1 MNKCVLIGNLTRDP
15 ELRTTTST
23 GVSVCSFTIA
33 ISRRNS
39 RSSTNGENA
48 RQEADFIPIV
58 TWRELAENCAKYLR
72 KGSQVA
78 VYGSIQTRTYDA
90 QDGTRRYVT
99 EVVAAEVK
107 FLNRIAG
114 REDQDN
120 YGGQSRSYNAPVQ
133 SHSSNANMEMEEIDE
148 DLPF

>member
-1 MNKCVLIGNLTRDP
+1 MNKCFLIGNLTRDP

-33 ISRRNS
+33 ISRRS
-39 RSSTNGENA
+39 RTASNDST
-48 RQEADFIPIV
+48 RQDADFIPIV

-90 QDGTRRYVT
+90 QDGSRRYVT
-99 EVVAAEVK
+99 EIVANEVK
-107 FLNRIAG
+107 FLNRIVGRDEQEGGYAG
-114 REDQDN
+114 P
-120 YGGQSRSYNAPVQ
+120 SRSYNAPMQ
-133 SHSSNANMEMEEIDE
+133 SAPTSSMDMEEIDE

>member
-1 MNKCVLIGNLTRDP
+1 MNKCFLIGNLTRDP

-33 ISRRNS
+33 ISRRS
-39 RSSTNGENA
+39 RAASNDST
-48 RQEADFIPIV
+48 RQDADFIPIV

-90 QDGTRRYVT
+90 QDGSRRYVT
-99 EVVAAEVK
+99 EIVANEVK
-107 FLNRIAG
+107 FLNRIVG
-114 REDQDN
+114 RDEQE
-120 YGGQSRSYNAPVQ
+120 GGYSSPARSYNAPMP
-133 SHSSNANMEMEEIDE
+133 SAPAASMDMEEIDE